1 MFNLI
6 LIKILMLLLSVKE
19 NILLENIY
27 LKHILVNLKGVLS
40 FPLSYN
46 IPVILIIL
54 RSYIIIK

>member
-1 MFNLI
+1 LENI
-6 LIKILMLLLSVKE
+6 LLE